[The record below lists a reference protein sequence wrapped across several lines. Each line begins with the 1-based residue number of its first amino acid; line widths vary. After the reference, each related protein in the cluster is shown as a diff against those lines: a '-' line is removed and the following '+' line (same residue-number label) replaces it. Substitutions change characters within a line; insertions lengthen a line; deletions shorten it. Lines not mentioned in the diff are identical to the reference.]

1 MRRPRRAMAEI
12 NVVPYIDVM
21 LVLLIIF
28 MVAAPL
34 INPGQIDLPEVG
46 AKLDPAVAPMEI
58 RVRPNDDLYFVDRA
72 RSPDE
77 LGDTGAAEGGAAALS
92 AAVNCAGN
100 NGKSNNPELL
110 ITIPEMRQIQLSG
123 APNLVLDARAER
135 NLGNSN
141 LRAQGALRIPPDHPV
156 ERLQELDVPR
166 QTWLFA
172 FCA

>member
-1 MRRPRRAMAEI
+1 MAEI

-58 RVRPNDDLYFVDRA
+58 RVRPNGDLYFVDRA

-77 LGDTGAAEGGAAALS
+77 LRVDRQRLLELVRAAQQANPSQAVVVAGDRSVRYEEVL
-92 AAVNCAGN
+92 
-100 NGKSNNPELL
+100 
-110 ITIPEMRQIQLSG
+110 Q
-123 APNLVLDARAER
+123 VLDLLQRSHVKRVGLLARPA
-135 NLGNSN
+135 
-141 LRAQGALRIPPDHPV
+141 P
-156 ERLQELDVPR
+156 
-166 QTWLFA
+166 
-172 FCA
+172 